1 MRKTNK
7 NMKIYIS
14 GRISGQPNLNRG
26 AFNDAAAAIINEGH
40 QPINPH
46 DICAGITAENERE
59 HWRKCM
65 RRCLA
70 ELVNCDIMVTLD
82 GWEKSE
88 GATLEVRIAQI
99 IGMRVIP
106 LSAIKLINAQT
117 FEPVFG
123 C

>member
-1 MRKTNK
+1 
-7 NMKIYIS
+7 
-14 GRISGQPNLNRG
+14 
-26 AFNDAAAAIINEGH
+26 
-40 QPINPH
+40 
-46 DICAGITAENERE
+46 
-59 HWRKCM
+59 
-65 RRCLA
+65 
-70 ELVNCDIMVTLD
+70 MVTLD

-106 LSAIKLINAQT
+106 LSAIKLINSQT